1 MSLQE
6 YRRKRNFAKTRE
18 PSPDGSSKGRG
29 RAIFV
34 VQLHHASRRH
44 FDFRLQ
50 VGDALRS
57 WAVPKGPSYDPRV
70 KRLAVEVEDHPVSY
84 ADFEGDIEEGYG
96 KGHVDTFD
104 RGVWSTTGDAEAQL
118 RKGHLTFELF
128 GKRLKGSWHLVRS
141 GKKERQPSWFLIKAS
156 DAYASDVE
164 ADDLLDATMKESTRR
179 AAKTPAS
186 RTAAKKTAAP
196 SKAEPKKPRVSSAKA
211 GSKSRRVPVAT
222 LAKAAAA
229 LDGARSAKASAEFF
243 APQLARLRESP
254 PQGDAWLHEVK
265 WDGYRILASVA
276 KGKVSLW
283 SRNALPWNDRLPEIV
298 AAIEGLGL
306 ESARLDGELIAL
318 DAQGRSDFNA
328 LQRTLSGELQ
338 APLAYMLFDMPYLQ
352 GYDLSKVAL
361 EQRKALLERLL
372 SHAPRLLSYSGHN
385 LGDGDQVFAMAMEQ
399 KLEGIIS
406 KRADGGYRSGRNDD
420 WLKIKRLESDE
431 FAVVGYTPAK
441 GSRLTFGSLLL
452 ARPDADGGWTYAGRV
467 GTGFTD
473 EMLRELGKTL
483 AKGGSKKP
491 SVRID
496 AVDPTLRGALWV
508 PPTAVAEVYYRGI
521 GNKDLLR
528 QPSLKALRVDKAPGD
543 LRDSDRG
550 STAKSKGKAS
560 AESTRGTTT
569 KAAAKVANK
578 AAGKAV
584 KQGSAASVVISH
596 PDRVVFPDDGITK
609 QQVVD
614 YYRAVMPWLLPAI
627 ADRPT
632 STIRC
637 PGGIGSPCFFQK
649 HVMAGLE
656 HVGTAKLKEETGAQ
670 AVYLYPKDEAGVI
683 ELVQFGAVEFHPWG
697 SHIGSPDIA
706 DRVVFDLDP
715 GEDVEWRRVIAA
727 ARMVRGF
734 LDELG
739 LVSFVRT
746 TGGKGLHVVVPLNPG
761 ADWTAVKG
769 FARGFAETLA
779 QLHPLDFV
787 ATASKR
793 FRRGKIYVDYL
804 RNGRGATAVASYS
817 LRSRPGAPVA
827 VPLRWEELGK
837 LKSGNAF
844 DLATVPKRLARLKK
858 DPWEG
863 IDEVRQDLEA
873 VNEVLAAR

>member
-6 YRRKRNFAKTRE
+6 YRRKRNFTRTRE
-18 PSPDGSSKGRG
+18 PSPEGSARGRG
-29 RAIFV
+29 RALFV

-50 VGDALRS
+50 VGDVLRS
-57 WAVPKGPSYDPRV
+57 WAVPKGPSFDPKV

-84 ADFEGDIEEGYG
+84 ADFEGDIDEGYG

-104 RGVWSTTGDAEAQL
+104 RGVWSTPGDAEAQL

-128 GKRLKGSWHLVRS
+128 GERLKGSWHLVRS

-156 DAYASDVE
+156 DAYASDIE
-164 ADDLLDATMKESTRR
+164 ADDLLDAKMRESTRR
-179 AAKTPAS
+179 ATKTPEA
-186 RTAAKKTAAP
+186 RVAAKKTAAP
-196 SKAEPKKPRVSSAKA
+196 TKAAPKAPKA
-211 GSKSRRVPVAT
+211 RRVPIAT
-222 LAKAAAA
+222 LTRAAGA
-229 LDGARSAKASAEFF
+229 LDGARKAKASTEFF
-243 APQLARLRESP
+243 APQLARLRETP

-265 WDGYRILASVA
+265 WDGYRILAGVA
-276 KGKVSLW
+276 KGKVMLW
-283 SRNALPWNDRLPEIV
+283 SRNALPWNERLPEIV

-338 APLAYMLFDMPYLQ
+338 APLAYMLFDMPHLQ

-361 EQRKALLERLL
+361 RDRKALLERLL

-406 KRADGGYRSGRNDD
+406 KRADGGYHSGRNDD

-452 ARPDADGGWTYAGRV
+452 AKPDTDGGWTYVGRV

-508 PPTAVAEVYYRGI
+508 APTAVAEVYYRGI
-521 GNKDLLR
+521 GNKNLLR
-528 QPSLKALRVDKAPGD
+528 QPSLKALRVDKTPKD
-543 LRDSDRG
+543 LRDSDRRPAAKPAGKPAAG
-550 STAKSKGKAS
+550 SKAKAAEKGKKKP
-560 AESTRGTTT
+560 T
-569 KAAAKVANK
+569 KPADAAA
-578 AAGKAV
+578 
-584 KQGSAASVVISH
+584 SIVITH
-596 PDRVVFPDDGITK
+596 PSRVVFPDDGFTK
-609 QQVVD
+609 QQVAD
-614 YYRAVMPWLLPAI
+614 YYIAVMPWLLPAI

-697 SHIGSPDIA
+697 SHVDSPDIA

-715 GEDVEWRRVIAA
+715 GDDVDWRRVIAA

-734 LDELG
+734 LEELG

-761 ADWTAVKG
+761 ADWATVKG

-779 QLHPLDFV
+779 QLHPLEFV

-793 FRRGKIYVDYL
+793 FRRGKIYIDYL

-844 DLATVPKRLARLKK
+844 DLTTVPKRLARLKK

-863 IDEVRQDLEA
+863 IDEVQQDLEA
-873 VNEVLAAR
+873 VNDILAAR

>member
-6 YRRKRNFAKTRE
+6 YRRKRNFARTRE
-18 PSPDGSSKGRG
+18 PVPEGSARGHG

-50 VGDALRS
+50 VGDVLRS
-57 WAVPKGPSYDPRV
+57 WAVPKGPSYDPKV

-104 RGVWSTTGDAEAQL
+104 RGVWSTAGDAEAQL

-156 DAYASDVE
+156 DAYAGDIE
-164 ADDLLDATMKESTRR
+164 ADDLLDATMRESTRR
-179 AAKTPAS
+179 ATKNP
-186 RTAAKKTAAP
+186 AAKRGT
-196 SKAEPKKPRVSSAKA
+196 
-211 GSKSRRVPVAT
+211 RRVPAAT
-222 LAKAAAA
+222 LSKEAAA
-229 LDGARSAKASAEFF
+229 LDGARKARASTEFF
-243 APQLARLRESP
+243 APQLAKLRDTP

-276 KGKVSLW
+276 KGKVMLW

-298 AAIEGLGL
+298 TAIEGLGL
-306 ESARLDGELIAL
+306 DSARLDGELIAL

-328 LQRTLSGELQ
+328 LQRTLAGELQ

-352 GYDLSKVAL
+352 GYDLGKVAL
-361 EQRKALLERLL
+361 SARKQLLERVL
-372 SHAPRLLSYSGHN
+372 SHAPHLLSYSGHH
-385 LGDGDQVFAMAMEQ
+385 LGNGDEVFAMAMAQ

-473 EMLRELGKTL
+473 DMLRDLGKTL

-491 SVRID
+491 TVRIE
-496 AVDPTLRGALWV
+496 AIDPTLRGALWV
-508 PPTAVAEVYYRGI
+508 PPTAVVEVYYRGI
-521 GNKDLLR
+521 GNKQLLR
-528 QPSLKALRVDKAPGD
+528 QPSLKTLRVDKAPKD
-543 LRDSDRG
+543 LRDADRAPPAKAKT
-550 STAKSKGKAS
+550 TA
-560 AESTRGTTT
+560 TT
-569 KAAAKVANK
+569 KATKPGDTAAAI
-578 AAGKAV
+578 
-584 KQGSAASVVISH
+584 VITH

-614 YYRAVMPWLLPAI
+614 YYLAVMPWLLPEI

-656 HVGTAKLKEETGAQ
+656 HVGTARLKEETGAQ
-670 AVYLYPKDEAGVI
+670 AVYLYPKNEAGVI
-683 ELVQFGAVEFHPWG
+683 ELIQFGAVEFHPWG
-697 SHIGSPDIA
+697 SHVDSPDIA

-727 ARMVRGF
+727 ARMVRG
-734 LDELG
+734 LLEQLG

-761 ADWTAVKG
+761 ADWATVKG

-779 QLHPLDFV
+779 QLHPLEFV

-793 FRRGKIYVDYL
+793 FRRGKIYIDYL

-817 LRSRPGAPVA
+817 LRSRAGAPVA

-837 LKSGNAF
+837 LGSGNAF
-844 DLATVPKRLARLKK
+844 DLTSVPKRLARLKK
-858 DPWEG
+858 DPWDG
-863 IDEVRQDLEA
+863 IDTLKQDLA
-873 VNEVLAAR
+873 MVDQALAGR